1 MSGWTASAGRAVG
14 NGGPSPAPPARATPH
29 LNCRVASFQAVLLHP
44 SCPGKSPREPSIKS
58 EWRGQ
63 GRCSAP
69 ETACSIP
76 GRGMRRVLLGEGV
89 TAAATKLE
97 TGRVSSA
104 DFLSQV
110 KRRVPRVTAGSARE
124 QPRVWEGKAVSGG
137 VDGAGQVSA
146 LLYFSAGKRD
156 PVTHL
161 VSG

>member
-1 MSGWTASAGRAVG
+1 
-14 NGGPSPAPPARATPH
+14 
-29 LNCRVASFQAVLLHP
+29 
-44 SCPGKSPREPSIKS
+44 
-58 EWRGQ
+58 
-63 GRCSAP
+63 
-69 ETACSIP
+69 
-76 GRGMRRVLLGEGV
+76 MRRVLLGEGV

-137 VDGAGQVSA
+137 AEQGRSQTA
-146 LLYFSAGKRD
+146 LLYLAGKRD